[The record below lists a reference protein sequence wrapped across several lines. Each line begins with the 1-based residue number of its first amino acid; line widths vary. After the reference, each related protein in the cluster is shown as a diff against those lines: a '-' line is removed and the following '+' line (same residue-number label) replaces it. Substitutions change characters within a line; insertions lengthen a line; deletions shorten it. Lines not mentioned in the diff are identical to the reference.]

1 MVKYTSIIQA
11 ISHYTKCHPTIAEM
25 TQELKQY
32 DYNEQHRMLSKQDLF
47 FNVDEAI
54 EHRDLYFEYYRL
66 SEMLKND
73 NGNKELQEA
82 LEETEKELF
91 YYGRRLIEG
100 VPDTQEPPTV
110 DRENFTIDKQLI
122 NRDGPTV
129 YNSMG
134 EMEEAQINEQSK
146 KLRKKTDNHIESP
159 IDEGEYI
166 TIFEDSNDERF
177 SMNDYFA
184 GDTNHINGDIYNKKY
199 LNKLNDEQR
208 RNIKDIDKIMKKSP
222 GLLQD
227 TVLYRGGKLDI
238 HLREGDHSVFKTYTS
253 TSFQEYTANEYRNT
267 GDMLIK
273 IYAPKGTKGVCGND
287 KWNFKN
293 GFMEHEYTLPRNT
306 GYTVLS
312 IDYENNIAE
321 ILLD

>member
-1 MVKYTSIIQA
+1 
-11 ISHYTKCHPTIAEM
+11 
-25 TQELKQY
+25 
-32 DYNEQHRMLSKQDLF
+32 
-47 FNVDEAI
+47 
-54 EHRDLYFEYYRL
+54 
-66 SEMLKND
+66 
-73 NGNKELQEA
+73 
-82 LEETEKELF
+82 
-91 YYGRRLIEG
+91 
-100 VPDTQEPPTV
+100 
-110 DRENFTIDKQLI
+110 
-122 NRDGPTV
+122 
-129 YNSMG
+129 
-134 EMEEAQINEQSK
+134 
-146 KLRKKTDNHIESP
+146 
-159 IDEGEYI
+159 
-166 TIFEDSNDERF
+166 
-177 SMNDYFA
+177 MN
-184 GDTNHINGDIYNKKY
+184 
-199 LNKLNDEQR
+199 
-208 RNIKDIDKIMKKSP
+208 KSP